1 MRHVI
6 RRILFYIC
14 AVWVAIT
21 LDFFIPRLAPGD
33 PVAALVGKMSTKGYV
48 TPQMQQTLSAMF
60 GLNTHDPLW
69 LQYFK
74 YLGNLMHGNL
84 GVSIQYFPTPVAT
97 LIRQDIGWSIMLGG
111 VAVIISFALG
121 CLFGIITAWKRGSAL
136 DTFLSPAMNFLSA
149 IPYFWLALF
158 TLFIFAYSLNWFPL
172 TGGGYDAAN
181 LDPGWTFDFISS
193 ATQYAVLPAFTLV
206 ISSLAGWMLTMRN
219 SMITTLSEDYV
230 LMAKAKG
237 LSEGRVMFRYAARNA
252 ILPNITGF
260 AIAIGA
266 IVGGQLLTEMVFSYP
281 GIGYALLQAVNEQ
294 DYAMVQ
300 GVFLIITLVVLC
312 ANFFAD
318 MLYAFL
324 DPRVREERSA

>member
-6 RRILFYIC
+6 RRLLFYVC

-48 TPQMQQTLSAMF
+48 TPEMQQSLEALF
-60 GLNTHDPLW
+60 GLDTHDPIW

-74 YLGNLMHGNL
+74 YLGNLLHGNL
-84 GVSIQYFPTPVAT
+84 GNSLQYFPTPVAQ
-97 LIRQDIGWSIMLGG
+97 IIGQDIGWSIMLGG
-111 VAVIISFALG
+111 VAVVLSFLLG
-121 CLFGIITAWKRGSAL
+121 CLLGIIAAWKRGTVL
-136 DTFLSPAMNFLSA
+136 DTVLSPAMNFLSA
-149 IPYFWLALF
+149 IPYFWLALL
-158 TLFIFAYSLNWFPL
+158 TLYVFSYLLNWFPL
-172 TGGGYDAAN
+172 SGGYDSADI
-181 LDPGWTFDFISS
+181 DPGWSFDFISS
-193 ATQYAVLPAFTLV
+193 VIQHAFLPALTLV

-237 LSEGRVMFRYAARNA
+237 LTSGRVMFWYGA
-252 ILPNITGF
+252 PNITGF

-281 GIGYALLQAVNEQ
+281 GIGYALLQAVNQQ

-300 GVFLIITLVVLC
+300 SVFLIITLAVLG
-312 ANFFAD
+312 ANFLAD

-324 DPRVREERSA
+324 DPRVRVERGA